1 MCLFAEKFINYDVA
15 LIRYTFCALNATCRP
30 QAQQLLK
37 VLFTLNLAVLC
48 VFPFLTTICCFTDVD
63 RFVWSKLQ
71 FPLEMKL
78 TIPGRCHA
86 YVSFC
91 RNLSALLVLFTVL
104 FYQSGELR
112 QPNDLLRWQRKDHRR
127 SRRSKLSARE

>member
-1 MCLFAEKFINYDVA
+1 MCLFAEKFIHYDVE

-37 VLFTLNLAVLC
+37 VPFTSNLAILC
-48 VFPFLTTICCFTDVD
+48 VFPFLTTICCVTGVD

-86 YVSFC
+86 YVSFYMT
-91 RNLSALLVLFTVL
+91 LSVLPV
-104 FYQSGELR
+104 
-112 QPNDLLRWQRKDHRR
+112 
-127 SRRSKLSARE
+127 